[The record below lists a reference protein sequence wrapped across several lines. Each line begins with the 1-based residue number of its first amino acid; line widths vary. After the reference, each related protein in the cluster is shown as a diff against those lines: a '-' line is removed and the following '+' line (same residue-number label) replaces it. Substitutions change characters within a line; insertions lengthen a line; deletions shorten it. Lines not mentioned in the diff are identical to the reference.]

1 MNFQEME
8 RGLGNALHSGLIGSQ
23 QAVQKE
29 NPILLDADDTL
40 VQANAIAMR
49 IMGLA
54 DRLCGTVPVTNEA
67 AGTPQ
72 ADGLLNQ
79 FRAHMRDTRQALIYA
94 DEALNRI
101 ERELVG

>member
-8 RGLGNALHSGLIGSQ
+8 RGLGNALHSGLIGAQ

-40 VQANAIAMR
+40 IQANAIAMR

-54 DRLCGTVPVTNEA
+54 DRLCGPIPTSGEKSG
-67 AGTPQ
+67 AGEGPG
-72 ADGLLNQ
+72 ALNT

-101 ERELVG
+101 ERELIG